1 MGSEANSS
9 SSPSGKRSRDPE
21 DEVYLDNLHSHK
33 RYLSEVA
40 LSLPLPRNDEFTSD
54 LSNFNLTPQ
63 IYALIVVSISVTEF
77 LDIPVNTISW
87 FMVL

>member
-33 RYLSEVA
+33 RYLSEVT
-40 LSLPLPRNDEFTSD
+40 LSLSLEMMNLQAICLTLTLLPKSM
-54 LSNFNLTPQ
+54 P
-63 IYALIVVSISVTEF
+63 
-77 LDIPVNTISW
+77 
-87 FMVL
+87 